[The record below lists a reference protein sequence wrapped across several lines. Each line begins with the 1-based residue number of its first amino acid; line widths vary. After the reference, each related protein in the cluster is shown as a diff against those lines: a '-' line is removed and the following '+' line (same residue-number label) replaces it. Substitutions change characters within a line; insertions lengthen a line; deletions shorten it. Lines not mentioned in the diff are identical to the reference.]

1 MRIAYFDCFAGIS
14 GEMMLGA
21 LLSAG
26 LSPDSLRAMLSTLHV
41 GDYSLEVEVVTRA
54 GLGATRFHVAGR
66 ATPGGRTGR
75 AANGK
80 PNGHAT
86 GNGNGNGNG
95 AAYTNGRTNGQGHN
109 AHAPVPDLEHI
120 ITGSTLPNLIKSTTF
135 AVLRK
140 LSDAEAAVYQSRAP
154 YPSHASSRET
164 LVTIVAV
171 AAGLLLMN
179 IDRVECSPL
188 QVGSGF
194 VRGPEGFRPALS
206 PVAAEVLRA
215 ASVPVVGNPA
225 SHEFVTP
232 VGAAIIT
239 TVCSAYGP
247 MPALK
252 IGAVGYGA
260 GAEELED
267 APNLVRLIVGD
278 ALGKHEGTTAQGRTN
293 RPAPAA
299 RSNAEP
305 ELFDDQDA
313 DVEPI
318 QIGTAA
324 RPQPQPQPAQPADEV
339 ITLTVEGHQHSGR
352 QRTERQSA

>member
-26 LSPDSLRAMLSTLHV
+26 LSPDALKAMLSALTA
-41 GDYSLEVEVVTRA
+41 GDYSLNIETVTRA
-54 GLGATRFHVAGR
+54 GLGATRFQVLTR
-66 ATPGGRTGR
+66 ATPGGRAGH
-75 AANGK
+75 APHANGK
-80 PNGHAT
+80 PNG
-86 GNGNGNGNG
+86 NGNGSANG
-95 AAYTNGRTNGQGHN
+95 AYAPGRTNGHSY
-109 AHAPVPDLEHI
+109 HAPVPDIERI
-120 ITGSTLPNLIKSTTF
+120 VMDSTLPNVIKNTTL

-140 LSDAEAAVYQSRAP
+140 LSEAEAALYNSRAP
-154 YPSHASSRET
+154 YPSHAASREA

-171 AAGLLLMN
+171 AAGLLLMS

-194 VRGPEGFRPALS
+194 VQGPSGFRPALS

-215 ASVPVVGNPA
+215 ASVPIVGSHA

-239 TVCSAYGP
+239 TVCSAFGP

-252 IGAVGYGA
+252 IGSVGYGA

-293 RPAPAA
+293 RPTATSR
-299 RSNAEP
+299 RSPEP
-305 ELFDDQDA
+305 ELFEEPDA
-313 DVEPI
+313 QVEPI

-324 RPQPQPQPAQPADEV
+324 RPQPVQANDEL
-339 ITLTVEGHQHSGR
+339 ISLTVEGHQHSGR

>member
-26 LSPDSLRAMLSTLHV
+26 LSPDALRAMLSTLHA
-41 GDYSLEVEVVTRA
+41 GEYSLEIEAVTRA
-54 GLGATRFHVAGR
+54 GLGATCFRVVTR
-66 ATPGGRTGR
+66 TIPGGRTGR
-75 AANGK
+75 APNGNGNGK
-80 PNGHAT
+80 PNGHGNAT
-86 GNGNGNGNG
+86 
-95 AAYTNGRTNGQGHN
+95 YTNGRANGQGHSAN
-109 AHAPVPDLEHI
+109 APVPDLEHI
-120 ITGSTLPNLIKSTTF
+120 ITSSTLPDIIKSTTF

-140 LSDAEAAVYQSRAP
+140 LSDAEAAVYHSRTP
-154 YPSHASSRET
+154 YPSHASSREA

-171 AAGLLLMN
+171 AAGLLLLN

-194 VRGPEGFRPALS
+194 VRGPDGFRPALS
-206 PVAAEVLRA
+206 PVTAEVLRA
-215 ASVPVVGNPA
+215 ASVPVVGSPA

-232 VGAAIIT
+232 VGAALIT
-239 TVCSAYGP
+239 TVCSAFGP

-260 GAEELED
+260 GAEDLED

-278 ALGKHEGTTAQGRTN
+278 ALSKHESTTAQGRTN
-293 RPAPAA
+293 RPVPAA
-299 RSNAEP
+299 RRNAEH
-305 ELFDDQDA
+305 ELFDEQDA
-313 DVEPI
+313 DIEPI
-318 QIGTAA
+318 QIGAAA
-324 RPQPQPQPAQPADEV
+324 RPHPQPQPAQAADEL

>member
-26 LSPDSLRAMLSTLHV
+26 LSSDALRAMLATLHA
-41 GDYSLEVEVVTRA
+41 GDYSLEIEAVTRA
-54 GLGATRFHVAGR
+54 GLGATRFEVVTRGTH
-66 ATPGGRTGR
+66 GGRTGR
-75 AANGK
+75 TPHGNGNGK
-80 PNGHAT
+80 PNGH
-86 GNGNGNGNG
+86 GNDNGNY
-95 AAYTNGRTNGQGHN
+95 ANGRTNGQNHDAG
-109 AHAPVPDLEHI
+109 APVPDLERI
-120 ITGSTLPNLIKSTTF
+120 ITGSTLPAIIKSTTF

-140 LSDAEAAVYQSRAP
+140 LSDAEAAVYHTHLP
-154 YPSHASSRET
+154 YPSHASSREA

-171 AAGLLLMN
+171 AAGLLLLG

-206 PVAAEVLRA
+206 PVTAEVLRA
-215 ASVPVVGNPA
+215 ASVPVVGNTA
-225 SHEFVTP
+225 NHEFVTP

-239 TVCSAYGP
+239 TVCSAFGP

-260 GAEELED
+260 GAEELEE
-267 APNLVRLIVGD
+267 APNLVRLIVGE
-278 ALGKHEGTTAQGRTN
+278 ALGKHDGTTAQGRTSRSVPPLGRGSQTDLPN
-293 RPAPAA
+293 EHAA
-299 RSNAEP
+299 RM
-305 ELFDDQDA
+305 
-313 DVEPI
+313 EPI

-324 RPQPQPQPAQPADEV
+324 RPQAQPQPAQANDEL